1 MSKMILLKEYKDLE
15 NEFFLKEQS
24 LQQLQY
30 EFGIMETSHEKT
42 VNSLRLQIQKEKQR
56 QACLS
61 AEASDITNNKSDTT
75 EIENKNLTEMIKL
88 KESKK
93 HTENDLVNLKTE
105 FHMTNQN
112 INVKE
117 DDRIKNPASVRPK
130 WSNKPKT
137 REEFL
142 AGYLPKEKNN
152 KVYGGLYD
160 DPYIFF
166 KNPNKYK
173 AYKMLSE
180 KVMT

>member
-1 MSKMILLKEYKDLE
+1 MILLKEYKDLE

-30 EFGIMETSHEKT
+30 EFAIMETSHEEMQ
-42 VNSLRLQIQKEKQR
+42 VQNDELRLQIQKEKQR

-75 EIENKNLTEMIKL
+75 EIEKKNLTEMIKL

-112 INVKE
+112 NNVKE
-117 DDRIKNPASVRPK
+117 DDRIKNPPSVRPK

-160 DPYIFF
+160 DPYIFCQ
-166 KNPNKYK
+166 NPHQ
-173 AYKMLSE
+173 MS
-180 KVMT
+180 